1 MPDRSFYTDC
11 INVHLNLIELIMI
24 LGHQNIKHGLKVR
37 VMLIMSPSVVI
48 IAKNDVFCWLKIDA
62 QLCIILKCI
71 IR

>member
-1 MPDRSFYTDC
+1 
-11 INVHLNLIELIMI
+11 MI